1 MLTPSALCV
10 MKSNP
15 HFRLVVRRLLIG
27 SLVVLLILAGVSF
40 AQETTVDSID
50 LAQLRA
56 RAEAGHAP
64 EQIRLARALRSGIGI
79 KQNPVEAV
87 HWFLKAADQGDPA
100 AQTDLGYMY
109 AMGLG
114 VPQSPEQAFRWF
126 QRAALE
132 NYAPAQ

>member
-27 SLVVLLILAGVSF
+27 RLVVLLIVVGVSF

-64 EQIRLARALRSGIGI
+64 EQIKLARALRSGAR
-79 KQNPVEAV
+79 QLVNLL
-87 HWFLKAADQGDPA
+87 WL
-100 AQTDLGYMY
+100 QTTQCDSSQPRL
-109 AMGLG
+109 
-114 VPQSPEQAFRWF
+114 R
-126 QRAALE
+126 
-132 NYAPAQ
+132 